1 MFDILEMPWTWP
13 VEINYHEAKA
23 YCAWKGKDYRLL
35 TEAEHNAIRGYQ
47 VHACICLLHKTVY
60 HFLTVCI
67 SP

>member
-35 TEAEHNAIRGYQ
+35 TEAEHNAIRGHQ
-47 VHACICLLHKTVY
+47 VHAYICLAQTCLP
-60 HFLTVCI
+60 FLTDCI